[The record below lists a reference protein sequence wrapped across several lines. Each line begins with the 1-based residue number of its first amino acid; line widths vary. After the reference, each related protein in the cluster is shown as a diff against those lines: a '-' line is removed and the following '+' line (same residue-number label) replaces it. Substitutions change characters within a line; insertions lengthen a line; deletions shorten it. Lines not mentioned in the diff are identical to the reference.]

1 MIRATICMMIAATVV
16 LIVCDVLL
24 VAGVRP

>member
-1 MIRATICMMIAATVV
+1 MIRAATYLMMAATAV
-16 LIVCDVLL
+16 LIVFDVLL

>member
-1 MIRATICMMIAATVV
+1 MIRATTYLMLAACAL

>member
-1 MIRATICMMIAATVV
+1 MIRAATCLMLAACAA

-24 VAGVRP
+24 VAGGRP